1 MNILLIIQ
9 TIYTLIIILLFIV
22 ALWAIL
28 RPVSEDIEEPKILT
42 LENCKKRSGYTRDNS
57 NNDTFVLTDTPEYNL
72 DVVGYNDMINKIQT
86 TEYIIVFKSAL
97 QESFRL
103 KRILYQEK
111 LVKLEADLKNKSF
124 SSGFGM
130 IDQSVN
136 LPRMKAEYNEIA
148 KIMKSL
154 DKREKNLTVEQVKL
168 GLVNAFHNPEEG
180 IDSIIGRDDIKDF
193 LAQQL
198 YSFSR
203 SPQAYFKSF
212 LNILIYGPS
221 GIGKTKLAMT
231 IAYVYSTSGILVRN
245 KFRDITKRKIT
256 TAYINESGN
265 LTREALNE
273 TLEGVLFID
282 EIYSMTPGNNLYGLG
297 PSKDHG
303 NEAID
308 EMVDFLDK
316 NIGNSVVIGAGY
328 RKQTEERFLGANEG
342 MDRRFR
348 HKIDLKE
355 YTNNQ
360 LTDILLNFIEKND
373 KFLIKHFTPD
383 MITFVDKLFVFILSQ
398 DSKIFNKQAGDMLN
412 LSQDIITIM
421 YSVKNGNWRDDKSEF
436 KDVIIMS
443 VNKFL
448 ESKKTNV
455 RVRRTLNTD
464 STKLKLVD
472 G

>member
-9 TIYTLIIILLFIV
+9 TIYTLIIIILFLV

-28 RPVSEDIEEPKILT
+28 RPISEDVEEPKILT
-42 LENCKKRSGYTRDNS
+42 LENCKQRIGYSRDTKGT
-57 NNDTFVLTDTPEYNL
+57 DDIFVLTDTPEYNL
-72 DVVGYNDMINKIQT
+72 DIVGYSDMVIKIQT
-86 TEYIIVFKSAL
+86 PEYIESFRLAL
-97 QESFRL
+97 QESL
-103 KRILYQEK
+103 KIKRVIYQEK
-111 LVKLEADLKNKSF
+111 LVKLEADLKSKSF

-136 LPRMKAEYNEIA
+136 LPRMKAEYNEIV
-148 KIMKSL
+148 KIIKSI
-154 DKREKNLTVEQVKL
+154 DKREKSLTIHQVKL

-180 IDSIIGRDDIKDF
+180 IDSLIGRDEIKDF
-193 LAQQL
+193 LSQQL

-203 SPQAYFKSF
+203 SPQAYFKAF
-212 LNILIYGPS
+212 LNILIYGSS
-221 GIGKTKLAMT
+221 GIGKTKLAKT

-256 TAYINESGN
+256 TAYINESAN

-303 NEAID
+303 NEAVD

-328 RKQTEERFLGANEG
+328 KKQTEERFLGANEG
-342 MDRRFR
+342 MDRRFK
-348 HKIDLKE
+348 HKIELKE
-355 YTNNQ
+355 YVNNQ
-360 LTDILLNFIEKND
+360 LTDILLNFLEKND
-373 KFLIKHFTPD
+373 RVLLEYFTPD
-383 MITFVDKLFVFILSQ
+383 MVTFMDKLFVFIISQ
-398 DSKIFNKQAGDMLN
+398 DPKVFDKQAGDMLN
-412 LSQDIITIM
+412 LSQDMITIM
-421 YSVKNGNWRDDKSEF
+421 YAVKNVSWRNDKSEF

-455 RVRRTLNTD
+455 RVRRTLNTEI
-464 STKLKLVD
+464 KAIV
-472 G
+472 